1 MGFSWQE
8 YWSGLPFSTP
18 DDLPDPGTELTS
30 LALQADSL
38 PMTKQETPKR
48 IYINVYTK
56 IYSFLT
62 FSSIIGDYKML
73 STVSSA
79 TQ

>member
-1 MGFSWQE
+1 M
-8 YWSGLPFSTP
+8 PFSTSE
-18 DDLPDPGTELTS
+18 DLPDPGTELTS

-38 PMTKQETPKR
+38 PMNHQGNPKH
-48 IYINVYTK
+48 IYINVYTN

-62 FSSIIGDYKML
+62 FSSIIGYYKML
-73 STVSSA
+73 STVPSA